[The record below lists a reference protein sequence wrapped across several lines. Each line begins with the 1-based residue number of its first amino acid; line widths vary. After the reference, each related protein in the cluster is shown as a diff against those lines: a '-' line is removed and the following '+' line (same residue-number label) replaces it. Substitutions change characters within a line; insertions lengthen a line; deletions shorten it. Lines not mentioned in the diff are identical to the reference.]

1 MGFSVQFSLRF
12 VWSSSPSISIVCP
25 PSQPLFARQYK
36 NRYRGHSQ
44 ENIFSVFNKYLFQFL
59 TNICFSFKQIIIYLL
74 NTKTVKQRPIL
85 ISCFSF
91 KRQAVSLPVFVDFW
105 QIFVSV
111 LSKYLFTHKCKNH
124 YSFQA
129 YFSHIF
135 FAFIFIVFS
144 WMSAKLFILIQ
155 RYSTAAEEA
164 PTLQNG

>member
-1 MGFSVQFSLRF
+1 M
-12 VWSSSPSISIVCP
+12 
-25 PSQPLFARQYK
+25 
-36 NRYRGHSQ
+36 
-44 ENIFSVFNKYLFQFL
+44 FQFL

-91 KRQAVSLPVFVDFW
+91 KRQAASLPVFVDFW

-111 LSKYLFTHKCKNH
+111 LSKYLFTHKYKNH

-155 RYSTAAEEA
+155 RYSSWRSPDSPKRVTFQKSFKCSFWTENILHIFGH
-164 PTLQNG
+164 TLAFVLVMACFVSVSRSNIAST